1 MESMDEEENI
11 ELDQTTQKEAQPEG
25 QAFDEQEMTHVMPT
39 EGAGEGDVD
48 ASSDQK
54 ELPETAANEHEQE
67 LPVDDDSE
75 EDNEPVNLEYQPEQV
90 EETAGSERQL
100 SRLRNEEDESVE
112 EEYAFKFSP
121 QQERKLSYEEHELP
135 AWDDSE
141 EEEQPVRLEQVGEAE
156 EAGSEGLVCMN
167 RVEEEG
173 KAEEEQIGQSKRG
186 RKLSEE
192 EHQDEAKRPKSPAKK
207 DIEQERQCD
216 HGGDRGEVEEGETE
230 DMEDHDG
237 VVIDMQD
244 SSDEWLPRREV
255 QDATQEDMAQ
265 EDTAQEDGAQ
275 EDAVQEDADL
285 HQPDD
290 DGQRLIQ
297 TLTQIHLQLRANID
311 KQQRG
316 RHKQLDSALTS
327 IAS

>member
-1 MESMDEEENI
+1 M
-11 ELDQTTQKEAQPEG
+11 
-25 QAFDEQEMTHVMPT
+25 V
-39 EGAGEGDVD
+39 
-48 ASSDQK
+48 
-54 ELPETAANEHEQE
+54 
-67 LPVDDDSE
+67 
-75 EDNEPVNLEYQPEQV
+75 VNFVL
-90 EETAGSERQL
+90 G
-100 SRLRNEEDESVE
+100 
-112 EEYAFKFSP
+112 F
-121 QQERKLSYEEHELP
+121 LP

-192 EHQDEAKRPKSPAKK
+192 EHQDEAKRPKSPARK
-207 DIEQERQCD
+207 DIEQERQCG

-265 EDTAQEDGAQ
+265 EDATQEDMAQEDTAQEDG
-275 EDAVQEDADL
+275 DL

-290 DGQRLIQ
+290 DRQRLIQ
-297 TLTQIHLQLRANID
+297 TLTQIWFRADID
-311 KQQRG
+311 EQQRG
-316 RHKQLDSALTS
+316 MHKELDSALTS

>member
-1 MESMDEEENI
+1 
-11 ELDQTTQKEAQPEG
+11 
-25 QAFDEQEMTHVMPT
+25 
-39 EGAGEGDVD
+39 
-48 ASSDQK
+48 
-54 ELPETAANEHEQE
+54 
-67 LPVDDDSE
+67 
-75 EDNEPVNLEYQPEQV
+75 
-90 EETAGSERQL
+90 
-100 SRLRNEEDESVE
+100 
-112 EEYAFKFSP
+112 
-121 QQERKLSYEEHELP
+121 
-135 AWDDSE
+135 
-141 EEEQPVRLEQVGEAE
+141 
-156 EAGSEGLVCMN
+156 MN

-192 EHQDEAKRPKSPAKK
+192 EHQDEAKRPKSPARKG
-207 DIEQERQCD
+207 IEQERQCG

-290 DGQRLIQ
+290 VYQ
-297 TLTQIHLQLRANID
+297 HLVFSQLHPNFFSTRANID

-316 RHKQLDSALTS
+316 MHKQLDSALTS